1 MKKDKVKM
9 TYQELQ
15 RSGYLGGA
23 SSAYVDALYE
33 DYLRD
38 QQSVPTSWQEFFAS
52 LSIDQP
58 QADVSH
64 AGLKALFAAAA
75 QQTAV
80 PMAVP
85 VSDKQHC
92 VDSLIS
98 AFRRFGHYAAKIN
111 PLHQPQQDARL
122 AISSHQLADADKAQT
137 FLTRGVL
144 AEQTASLAEIEQALQ
159 QRYCGSIGFEFFH
172 IDDDNQREWLQDHIE
187 RQIPQVQFTNSMK
200 QSLLSKL
207 TEAEGLEKFLD
218 VKYPGQKR
226 FSLEGLDSLI
236 PLLDELGKSAR
247 ANGVKELK
255 IGMAHR
261 GRINVLVNIMGQ
273 SSAQLFQEFDGTFD
287 FGNTTGDVKYHRGF
301 SSDVA
306 TPTGPLHLTLSF
318 NPSHLEFI
326 NPVVMGSVRARQD
339 NSEVENKKD
348 YAMAVMIH
356 GDAAF
361 AAQGVVMES
370 LSMSH
375 THAYDVGGSI
385 HIITNNQ
392 VGFTT
397 SDPLDARS
405 SHYCTDIA
413 KMIAA
418 PIIHVNADDPEAVI
432 HAVRLAVD
440 YRMHFHHDVVI
451 DLVGFRRHGHQ
462 EVDEPRATQPLMY
475 RIIKQHPGARTL
487 YANQLVQD
495 KVIDQVEVDKL
506 WTQFRDLLD
515 CGKQTI
521 ETLPEGLSQYYA
533 TNWTPYLN
541 RTWHAQVDTSVKPE
555 NLELLGQ
562 AITKIPEGMV
572 LQRNVGAIMA
582 ARSKMVSG
590 EQNLDWGCAETLAY
604 AALISEGVEVRLSG
618 EDAQRGTFFH
628 RQAVLHDQNTGEC
641 YMPLAHLEN
650 AKANIDIYNSLLSE
664 TGALGFE
671 YGFSLADPRALVIW
685 EAQFGDF
692 ANGAQVIIDQFISSG
707 WQKWTRLSGLV
718 MLLPHGYEGMGPE
731 HSSARLER
739 FMQLCAQDNIQVCVP
754 TTPAQIFHLLRR
766 QVLRPYRKPLV
777 VMSPKSLLRH
787 KLAVSSLDELTQGH
801 FQNVIDEVD
810 DMPKEQVKRVVVC
823 SGKVYYDL
831 LERRR
836 AEEISNIAIVRIE
849 QLYPFPYDEFE
860 SVLEPYSNAEELLWC
875 QEEPKNQGAWF
886 ITRRRLMKSKLDQMR
901 LLLSSRPASAAPA
914 AGYKSM
920 HVQQQRELVEVAL
933 GIENKE
939 SDPEVQ

>member
-33 DYLRD
+33 DYLHD
-38 QQSVPTSWQEFFAS
+38 EQSVPTSWQEFFAS

-75 QQTAV
+75 QHAAA

-85 VSDKQHC
+85 VADKQFC
-92 VDSLIS
+92 VDGLI
-98 AFRRFGHYAAKIN
+98 AAYRRFGHYAAHTN
-111 PLHQPQQDARL
+111 PLHQPQEDARL

-137 FLTRGVL
+137 FLTRGVM
-144 AEQTASLAEIEQALQ
+144 AVQSATLAEIEQALQ
-159 QRYCGSIGFEFFH
+159 QRYCSSIGFEFFH
-172 IDDDNQREWLQDHIE
+172 IDDDNQRNWLQDYIE
-187 RQIPQVQFTNSMK
+187 RQIPQVQFTDSMK
-200 QSLLSKL
+200 MALLTQL
-207 TEAEGLEKFLD
+207 TESEGLEKFLD

-236 PLLDELGKSAR
+236 PLLDELGKAAR

-273 SSAQLFQEFDGTFD
+273 SSAQLFQEFDGSMGA
-287 FGNTTGDVKYHRGF
+287 GNTTGDVKYHRGF
-301 SSDVA
+301 SSDIP
-306 TPTGPLHLTLSF
+306 TPTGPLHLTLTF

-339 NSEVENKKD
+339 NSNAENVKD

-375 THAYDVGGSI
+375 THAYDIGGSI

-397 SDPLDARS
+397 SDPHDARS
-405 SHYCTDIA
+405 SHYCSDVA
-413 KMIAA
+413 KIISA
-418 PIIHVNADDPEAVI
+418 PVLHVNADDPEAVMN
-432 HAVRLAVD
+432 AVRLAVD
-440 YRMHFHHDVVI
+440 YRMHFHHDIVI

-475 RIIKQHPGARTL
+475 HIIKQHPGSRTL
-487 YANQLVQD
+487 YANKLIQQ
-495 KVIDQVEVDKL
+495 KIIDQVEVDRL
-506 WTQFRDLLD
+506 RNDFRDLLD
-515 CGKQTI
+515 FGKQTI
-521 ETLPEGLSQYYA
+521 DTIPQGLSEHYA
-533 TNWTPYLN
+533 ANWTPYLN
-541 RTWHAQVDTSVKPE
+541 RTWHAQVDTSVAMPLLQK
-555 NLELLGQ
+555 LGQ
-562 AITKIPEGMV
+562 AITDVPERIV
-572 LQRNVGAIMA
+572 LQRNVAAIMA
-582 ARSKMVSG
+582 ARSKMVAG
-590 EQNLDWGCAETLAY
+590 EQPLDWGCAETLAY
-604 AALISEGVEVRLSG
+604 ACLINDGIEVRLSG
-618 EDAQRGTFFH
+618 EDTQRGTFFH
-628 RQAVLHDQNTGEC
+628 RQAVLHDQNNGEC
-641 YMPLAHLEN
+641 YMPLAHLKE
-650 AKANIDIYNSLLSE
+650 AKAEISIYNSLLSE
-664 TGALGFE
+664 TGVLGFE
-671 YGFSLADPRALVIW
+671 YGYSLSDPHALVIW

-707 WQKWTRLSGLV
+707 WQKWNRLSGLV

-766 QVLRPYRKPLV
+766 QALRPYRKPLA

-787 KLAVSSLDELTQGH
+787 KLAVSSLEELTQGH
-801 FQNVIDEVD
+801 FQNVIDEID
-810 DMPKEQVKRVVVC
+810 DLQKDKVRRVVVC

-831 LERRR
+831 LEKRR
-836 AEEISNIAIVRIE
+836 AEEIKDIAIIRIE

-860 SVLEPYSNAEELLWC
+860 SALKHYPNTKELLWC

-886 ITRRRLMKSKLDQMR
+886 ITRRRLIKSKPEQMR

-914 AGYKSM
+914 AGYKSL
-920 HVQQQRELVEVAL
+920 HLQQQKTLVDAAL
-933 GIENKE
+933 DIDGQQP
-939 SDPEVQ
+939 DPEGQ